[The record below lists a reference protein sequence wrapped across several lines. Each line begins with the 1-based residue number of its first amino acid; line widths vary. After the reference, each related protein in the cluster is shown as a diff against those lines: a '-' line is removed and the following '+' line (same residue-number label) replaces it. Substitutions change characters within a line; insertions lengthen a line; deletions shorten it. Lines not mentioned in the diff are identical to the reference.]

1 MRTHKCYHTTHS
13 SPQPSTYM
21 YTGDQPGTPSCG
33 LTLSSSS
40 DSEAGSKAGSLLPLP
55 SYVHVLSVGTCER
68 GAVVLTAV
76 ESVSSSQGRCCP
88 ADQLVINLHL
98 YTQVSLG
105 RSPLIV
111 ADFGL
116 HLAPDFQGRA
126 AWSQWRGPGSWK
138 SGAGRRLRILA
149 AVVVVEVSVI
159 VCSEVVLAVVVAVG
173 VVLAVVGVWET
184 VVGWP
189 GEELQVESLAG
200 M

>member
-1 MRTHKCYHTTHS
+1 M
-13 SPQPSTYM
+13 
-21 YTGDQPGTPSCG
+21 
-33 LTLSSSS
+33 
-40 DSEAGSKAGSLLPLP
+40 
-55 SYVHVLSVGTCER
+55 
-68 GAVVLTAV
+68 
-76 ESVSSSQGRCCP
+76 
-88 ADQLVINLHL
+88 
-98 YTQVSLG
+98 
-105 RSPLIV
+105 IV

-116 HLAPDFQGRA
+116 HLAPDFQGRD